1 MEEISQNNFGIN
13 KGGLVTNNT
22 NLGETE
28 VIDIIDNIYY
38 ETVEKDIFKK

>member
-1 MEEISQNNFGIN
+1 MEEISRNTFGIN

-38 ETVEKDIFKK
+38 ETVENDIFKK